1 MKPSSLRPPQRT
13 QTGSGLLAGG
23 FPHQMLRLPARS
35 SFNPPIVPGLEHGLG
50 VVGADEG
57 VGAVPSPARVPQFHD
72 HILPHVH
79 ALVVY
84 LRQTVG
90 GDALLTEEALDP
102 AVGAGAY
109 AYSLTLPGPLLKLG
123 MLGGDD
129 GLQLIV
135 WLLHLS
141 HLSSVGVFSSTPSPL
156 GQGVLL
162 ERLKHNLL

>member
-1 MKPSSLRPPQRT
+1 MTIIINSA
-13 QTGSGLLAGG
+13 GLLAGG

-35 SFNPPIVPGLEHGLG
+35 SFNPPVVPGLEHAICVRGS
-50 VVGADEG
+50 DEG
-57 VGAVPSPARVPQFHD
+57 VGTVILAHVPQFHD
-72 HILPHVH
+72 HTLPHVH

-84 LRQTVG
+84 LRQTVC

-102 AVGAGAY
+102 AVGAAAH

-123 MLGGDD
+123 LLGGDD

-135 WLLHLS
+135 CLVHLS
-141 HLSSVGVFSSTPSPL
+141 HLSSVGVCSSTPSPL

-162 ERLKHNLL
+162 ERLKHNL